1 MRMLCFIA
9 VMLGLPAF
17 AEVYKVV
24 DADGNITYTD
34 QPQPDAQ
41 LAPLALPPVN
51 KIPAAQ
57 PAPPGEDNESET
69 REAQPEPFAGYTQA
83 YILSPEQD
91 QIIPNQQSNIIVQ
104 LWLQPQL
111 QSGHRVQL
119 FLNGQ
124 PQGAPVDA
132 ATYQLEDLERG
143 SYQISAQI
151 QSAQGKTLV
160 SLQPVSIHV
169 QRHFKRR

>member
-124 PQGAPVDA
+124 PQGP
-132 ATYQLEDLERG
+132 LLM
-143 SYQISAQI
+143 
-151 QSAQGKTLV
+151 
-160 SLQPVSIHV
+160 
-169 QRHFKRR
+169 QRPINWRT